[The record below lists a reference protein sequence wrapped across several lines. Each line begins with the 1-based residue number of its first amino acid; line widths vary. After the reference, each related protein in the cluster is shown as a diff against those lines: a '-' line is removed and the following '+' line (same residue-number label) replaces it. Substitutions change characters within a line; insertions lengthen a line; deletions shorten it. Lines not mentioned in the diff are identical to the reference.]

1 MFTKLSISWLPT
13 LERLCESFKPEF
25 THPEF
30 RLWLTTMPCP
40 EFPVPVLQSAIKITK
55 DEGIRASVLGSYL
68 TFDNDWFEGSMY
80 PEVFKNLLFSLCFFH
95 ASIIE
100 RAKYGPLG
108 WNKPY
113 EFSESDRRICKDQ
126 LRIFVDNTEIANEL
140 RANFHL
146 NRENG
151 VYAAAL
157 PDEKAVVAA
166 LPFAALKY
174 LVGQCNYGGR
184 VKDAQD
190 RRTIMTIL
198 EDFYCESILSRETR
212 HTFSPNGNYSLP
224 DVGNLEHYVQQI
236 RALPLTDEGP
246 EMFGLHANANITC
259 ALAESTTLLESVL
272 SLQPRSTGGG
282 EGDSWDTQVSNLAQ
296 AIEKNLPSHFQ
307 FDVEAASIKY
317 PVRHDE
323 SLNTVLTQEL
333 MRFNKLLSVIH
344 NSIVEIQKAIKGIV
358 LMSET
363 LERVGESMVNGTVPE
378 LWKAS
383 AYPSLKPLNG
393 WIKDLSA
400 RLAFYTKWISE
411 GTPKVTWFS
420 GLFFTQSFITGTLQ
434 NYARRQHTPI
444 DECGYDFEIIHPSV
458 GTAESIGASPE
469 HGSYITG
476 LFLEGARCK

>member
-1 MFTKLSISWLPT
+1 M
-13 LERLCESFKPEF
+13 
-25 THPEF
+25 
-30 RLWLTTMPCP
+30 
-40 EFPVPVLQSAIKITK
+40 
-55 DEGIRASVLGSYL
+55 
-68 TFDNDWFEGSMY
+68 
-80 PEVFKNLLFSLCFFH
+80 
-95 ASIIE
+95 
-100 RAKYGPLG
+100 
-108 WNKPY
+108 
-113 EFSESDRRICKDQ
+113 
-126 LRIFVDNTEIANEL
+126 
-140 RANFHL
+140 
-146 NRENG
+146 
-151 VYAAAL
+151 
-157 PDEKAVVAA
+157 
-166 LPFAALKY
+166 
-174 LVGQCNYGGR
+174 
-184 VKDAQD
+184 
-190 RRTIMTIL
+190 
-198 EDFYCESILSRETR
+198 
-212 HTFSPNGNYSLP
+212 
-224 DVGNLEHYVQQI
+224 
-236 RALPLTDEGP
+236 
-246 EMFGLHANANITC
+246 
-259 ALAESTTLLESVL
+259 
-272 SLQPRSTGGG
+272 
-282 EGDSWDTQVSNLAQ
+282 
-296 AIEKNLPSHFQ
+296 
-307 FDVEAASIKY
+307 EAASIKY

-344 NSIVEIQKAIKGIV
+344 SSIVEIQKAIKGIV

-458 GTAESIGASPE
+458 GTAESIEASPE